1 MISKLARFAMRACIA
16 AALLWAV
23 ISIPLPIRDAQLI
36 LLLRVPVAVF
46 VFIVYLGKTLYDTF
60 FYERQP

>member
-1 MISKLARFAMRACIA
+1 MISKLARFAWRACIA

-23 ISIPLPIRDAQLI
+23 ISIPLPFREAD
-36 LLLRVPVAVF
+36 LLVMLRVPAAVLI
-46 VFIVYLGKTLYDTF
+46 FIVYVGKTLYDTF

>member
-1 MISKLARFAMRACIA
+1 MISRLARLAVRAGIA

-23 ISIPLPIRDAQLI
+23 ISIPLPFREAETIM
-36 LLLRVPVAVF
+36 LLRVPVAVLI
-46 VFIVYLGKTLYDTF
+46 FIVYVGKTLYDTF